1 MFDWLFGFGRYEDTI
16 FKFVY
21 DSTDGGL
28 YTRREC
34 TLLVTAD
41 CAVNAVKKFHEMTG
55 NKVRHISEFVEI
67 TYPVVKGE
75 NQGGNNNAE

>member
-1 MFDWLFGFGRYEDTI
+1 MFNFLFGYGNVDKL

-21 DSTDGGL
+21 DATDGGL

-55 NKVRHISEFVEI
+55 NKVRHISEFVEM
-67 TYPVVKGE
+67 TYPAVKSEEGSGE
-75 NQGGNNNAE
+75 

>member
-1 MFDWLFGFGRYEDTI
+1 MFSSLFGFGRYEEKI
-16 FKFVY
+16 YKFVY
-21 DSTDGGL
+21 DSTDCGF

-55 NKVRHISEFVEI
+55 NKVRHISEFTEI
-67 TYPVVKGE
+67 TYPPVNKE
-75 NQGGNNNAE
+75 E

>member
-1 MFDWLFGFGRYEDTI
+1 MFSSLFGFNRYDDKL

-21 DSTDGGL
+21 DSTES
-28 YTRREC
+28 YMYSRKEC

-55 NKVRHISEFVEI
+55 NKVRHITEFTEI
-67 TYPVVKGE
+67 TYPPMNQTEGE
-75 NQGGNNNAE
+75 NEK